1 MYVCL
6 CARVFVRGEV
16 HRLLIRFMSCVV
28 YATLSENGKDG
39 GGARGETTRKR
50 KGKMGLGQE
59 GSVTG

>member
-1 MYVCL
+1 
-6 CARVFVRGEV
+6 
-16 HRLLIRFMSCVV
+16 MSCVV